1 MPPTSTRIS
10 RRVLLVDDDA
20 GIRHLLARVL
30 STIGCTVVTAS
41 DGVEA
46 LEGVSSQAFDLVISD
61 VVMPKLDGVQLA
73 ARLRASQP
81 HVPVLLISG
90 FSDALAANPLPPGT
104 TFLAKPVD
112 IAHFTTAVRQLL
124 EAPVA

>member
-20 GIRHLLARVL
+20 GIRNLLARVL
-30 STIGCTVVTAS
+30 STIGCTVATAS

-46 LEGVSSQAFDLVISD
+46 LAVASSQSFDLVISD
-61 VVMPKLDGVQLA
+61 VVMPNLDGVQLA
-73 ARLRASQP
+73 ARLRTEQP
-81 HVPVLLISG
+81 HLPVLLMSG
-90 FSDALAANPLPPGT
+90 FSDALVDTALPPGT
-104 TFLAKPVD
+104 TFLPKPID
-112 IAHFTTAVRQLL
+112 IARFTGAVRQLL